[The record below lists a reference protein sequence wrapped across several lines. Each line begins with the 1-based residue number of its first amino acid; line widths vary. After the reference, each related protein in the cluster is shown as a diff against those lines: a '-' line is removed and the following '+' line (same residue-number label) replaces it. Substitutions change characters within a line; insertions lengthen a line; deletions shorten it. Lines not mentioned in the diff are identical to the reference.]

1 MIIET
6 LVFFI
11 LVQISYFSILGFGRF
26 YCKREISIS
35 DIDLLINF
43 SIGIIILNLLGILFY
58 YTNINSPYINLF
70 VILFGLVLFFRNYE
84 WHKYYKVIYLNIFFF
99 SGLLISKLHEDW
111 PYHFSFIEQITLQKP
126 IIGIGNVD
134 DIHILSASLFS
145 YLQKIFFL
153 PYFEFKLILI
163 PTYLLY
169 FSILIFL
176 VNFILKKKNNLF
188 LIFFIFLTLL
198 VVKLSRLSEFG
209 YDYLS
214 NFILLKIL
222 ILYLINQSNLN
233 KNLPYT
239 NIYIL
244 LFLYAL
250 TIKITALFFLPILI
264 YFIISDTSHRKKIF
278 VRNKFNILSLFILSF
293 LIIENFL
300 RSGCLLYFL
309 QSTCFSNTFITWSMD
324 YDRVLN
330 HSQHIELWA
339 KGFFIQNIIED
350 PAVYLNIKNWL
361 NVWVNNHFFYKIF
374 EFIIIPILFLIY
386 IIFNGKFVIKNKK
399 YISFLLVTIIS
410 ISCWMYFLPQL
421 RFGTT
426 IILSFFISLSL
437 IFYEHNSEYFF
448 NQKRKL
454 YAVILIIIIFN
465 LQNLIRINDEFKRD
479 DEHKF
484 LNFPFPPEKRIIR
497 YESVNNSIKFLLD
510 KNKSIKSFKW
520 FYIIN

>member
-6 LVFFI
+6 IVFF
-11 LVQISYFSILGFGRF
+11 VATQISYFSILGFGSFIYR
-26 YCKREISIS
+26 REISVS

-43 SIGIIILNLLGILFY
+43 SLGIIVLNLLGVLFY
-58 YTNINSPYINLF
+58 YTNINSPYINLI
-70 VILFGLVLFFRNYE
+70 VILFGFVVFFLNHE
-84 WHKYYKVIYLNIFFF
+84 WRKYYKVIYLNIFFF

-111 PYHFSFIEQITLQKP
+111 PYHFNFIEQITLQKP

-153 PYFEFKLILI
+153 PYFDFKLILI
-163 PTYLLY
+163 PVYLLY
-169 FSILIFL
+169 FSIIVFL
-176 VNFILKKKNNLF
+176 VNFIIKEKNNLF

-198 VVKLSRLSEFG
+198 AIKLTRLSEFG

-233 KNLPYT
+233 RNIFYP

-264 YFIISDTSHRKKIF
+264 YFIISDTSHKKILI
-278 VRNKFNILSLFILSF
+278 RNNFNILSLFVLSF

-309 QSTCFSNTFITWSMD
+309 QSTCFNKTFISWSID
-324 YDRVLN
+324 YERVLS

-339 KGFFIQNIIED
+339 KGFFVQKIILD
-350 PAVYLNIKNWL
+350 PAIYLNIKNWF
-361 NVWVNNHFFYKIF
+361 NVWMDYHFFYKVF
-374 EFIIIPILFLIY
+374 EFILIPILFLIY
-386 IIFNGKFVIKNKK
+386 ILFREKFVIKNKK
-399 YISFLLVTIIS
+399 YIYFLLATLIS
-410 ISCWMYFLPQL
+410 LLIWINFLPQL
-421 RFGTT
+421 RFGAT

-437 IFYEHNSEYFF
+437 IFYEIDSKYFF
-448 NQKRKL
+448 NKKKNL
-454 YAVILIIIIFN
+454 YAVIIIIVIFN
-465 LQNLIRINDEFKRD
+465 LQNLVRINNEFKRD
-479 DEHKF
+479 DKHKF
-484 LNFPFPPEKRIIR
+484 LNFPFPPEERINR
-497 YESVNNSIKFLLD
+497 YESTNNSVKFLLD
-510 KNKSIKSFKW
+510 KNKSTKNFEW